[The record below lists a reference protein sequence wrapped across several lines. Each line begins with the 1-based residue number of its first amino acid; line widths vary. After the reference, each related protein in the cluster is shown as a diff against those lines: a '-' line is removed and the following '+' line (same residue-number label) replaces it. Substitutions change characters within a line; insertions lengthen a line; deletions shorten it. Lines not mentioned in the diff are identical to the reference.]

1 MVALLV
7 LAPVQGAG
15 DAGQEPRSIIREC
28 RYPATPDAR
37 WELRVQLREISGL
50 AWHQGSLLA
59 HDDEI
64 GRLVKINPASGT
76 VTKWSSLKGSVHGDF
91 EGLAISDTTAWLMT
105 STGRLYAFPARP
117 SETALAWTR
126 TETGLGKSCELEGLS
141 AAGAGILLLPCKAGR
156 GADMVI
162 HRWDTRAGRPA
173 APSEIRVSASAL
185 AAAGVRQ
192 LRPSAVE
199 WDAKSQHLLVVSSG
213 PAMLL
218 ELDPSGKVVALVR
231 LQGHGQPEGIALSP
245 GRDLYVSDEGGAG
258 RASLS
263 RYRCVS

>member
-1 MVALLV
+1 MR
-7 LAPVQGAG
+7 GAG

-37 WELRVQLREISGL
+37 WELPPALREISGL

-64 GRLVKINPASGT
+64 GRIVRINPETGT
-76 VTKWSSLKGSVHGDF
+76 VTKWSSLAGSVRGDF
-91 EGLAISDTTAWLMT
+91 EGLAVNDTTAWLMT
-105 STGRLYAFPARP
+105 STGRLYAFPARTSATGLP
-117 SETALAWTR
+117 WTR

-141 AAGAGILLLPCKAGR
+141 TAGAGVLLLPCKAGK
-156 GADMVI
+156 GADVVI
-162 HRWDTRAGRPA
+162 HRWDTRAGRA
-173 APSEIRVSASAL
+173 AVPGEIRVSASAL
-185 AAAGVRQ
+185 AAAGVKQ

-199 WDAKSQHLLVVSSG
+199 WEAKSQHLLVVSSG

-218 ELDPSGKVVALVR
+218 ELDPTGGVVALVR

-245 GRDLYVSDEGGAG
+245 SRDLYVSDEGGAG
-258 RASLS
+258 RATLSL
-263 RYRCVS
+263 YRCAK